1 MIGIYVPRPGSPAET
16 MIRPHSAVVAT
27 IEDGA
32 DMASCFFEGNVHGA
46 QNLRSFHDRLVVAAG
61 RLTCDYPTTARALV
75 PVGDLI
81 KVASYDP
88 RFLAVRDV
96 TDGKR
101 LSDWA
106 GEPVESITGVTLP
119 VGRRTWS
126 ELSAVSDELRPVGAR
141 SMFAFRS
148 RAGQI
153 LVFGPDKVAE
163 VLAGDD
169 PRAQAFAIEP
179 QAPQPR
185 FG

>member
-1 MIGIYVPRPGSPAET
+1 MIGIYVPRPGSPTEALV
-16 MIRPHSAVVAT
+16 RPHSALVAT
-27 IEDGA
+27 IEEGA
-32 DMASCFFEGNVHGA
+32 EMTSCFFEGNIHGA
-46 QNLRSFHDRLVVAAG
+46 QNLRTFHDRVVVAAG
-61 RLTCDYPTTARALV
+61 RLTSDYPTTARALV
-75 PVGDLI
+75 SVSDLI
-81 KVASYDP
+81 RVASYDP

-96 TDGKR
+96 TDGQR
-101 LSDWA
+101 LSEWA
-106 GEPVESITGVTLP
+106 GEPIESITGVTLP

-126 ELSAVSDELRPVGAR
+126 ELSAVSGELRPVGAR

-148 RAGQI
+148 LAGQI

-179 QAPQPR
+179 HAPQPR